1 MSFNAGTQWNSTLK
15 RRVSLRDSYRY
26 GKGGGTCAVVS
37 HNGFRRTRLKKMSKG
52 HRAELAKYR
61 KIEAKFLAQPENK
74 WCICCTIRREKLG
87 ENILRNQSCEVH
99 HWAGRIGR
107 LLCYVPYFRAF
118 CFRCRSFPHDHP
130 KLAREFGLLAPANLW
145 NCFPGNGTNGN

>member
-1 MSFNAGTQWNSTLK
+1 MSFVDFGIRNSTLK

-26 GKGGGTCAVVS
+26 KKRTPLKRTPL
-37 HNGFRRTRLKKMSKG
+37 RRVSKG
-52 HRAELAKYR
+52 LAAEQRKYR

-87 ENILRNQSCEVH
+87 ENILRNQATEIH

-118 CFRCRSFPHDHP
+118 CFRCRSWPHDHP
-130 KLAREFGLLAPANLW
+130 KLARELGLLAPARLW
-145 NCFPGNGTNGN
+145 NVFPGNGTEGN